1 MALNAQEIINYI
13 ADSPKKTPVKI
24 YVNLSAPVDFGSAEV
39 FGEGKSRIVFGDW
52 AELAPILEDN
62 REKITDCVVENDRR
76 NSGVPLLDLKDLKA
90 RIEPGAIIR
99 EKVEIGEGAVIMM
112 GAILNIGAVVGKRTM
127 IDMGAVLGGRA
138 TVGDDCHIGAGAV
151 LAGVVEPASATPVVV
166 EDGVLVGANAVV
178 IEGVRIG
185 AGAVVA
191 AGAVVTENVPPNA
204 VVAGTPARIIKM
216 KDARKAYVDHAIST
230 LDGLKLDGL
239 VVAVDCGHGASCQT
253 TPAALQ
259 RLGATVHAINTD
271 YCGTDI
277 NVECGSTHLEPLREL
292 VLRTHADIGL
302 AHDGDADRVLF
313 VDSEG
318 NEIDGDYIL
327 AICGSDLAA
336 RGKLANSEI
345 VSTVMCNLGFSIAM
359 KEQGFEMVQTA
370 VGDRYVLERML
381 ADGAVIGGEQSGH
394 IIFLEHNTTGDGL
407 VTALQLL
414 AVLKRTGRTLTDLAG
429 IMKKYPQVLVNV
441 HSDNKA
447 GLDDCQPIWDAVAAA
462 EKELDGRGRILVRPS
477 GTEPLVRVMAEAET
491 HELTQR
497 VVDDIVEVV
506 KRELP

>member
-1 MALNAQEIINYI
+1 MPQNIFGTDGVRGVANADLSCDLAFRLGRAATKFLGPDICVGRDTRLSGTMLESALTAGIMAE
-13 ADSPKKTPVKI
+13 
-24 YVNLSAPVDFGSAEV
+24 
-39 FGEGKSRIVFGDW
+39 
-52 AELAPILEDN
+52 
-62 REKITDCVVENDRR
+62 
-76 NSGVPLLDLKDLKA
+76 
-90 RIEPGAIIR
+90 
-99 EKVEIGEGAVIMM
+99 
-112 GAILNIGAVVGKRTM
+112 
-127 IDMGAVLGGRA
+127 GGRPHCCGVIPTPA
-138 TVGDDCHIGAGAV
+138 VALLTVQNELDGGIVISASHNPPEFNGIKFFSRKGMKLPDAVEEEISAWVMSEEAMAADTLPTGAG
-151 LAGVVEPASATPVVV
+151 
-166 EDGVLVGANAVV
+166 VGH
-178 IEGVRIG
+178 
-185 AGAVVA
+185 
-191 AGAVVTENVPPNA
+191 
-204 VVAGTPARIIKM
+204 IIKM

-345 VSTVMCNLGFSIAM
+345 VSTVMCNLGYSIAM

>member
-1 MALNAQEIINYI
+1 MA
-13 ADSPKKTPVKI
+13 ADTLPT
-24 YVNLSAPVDFGSAEV
+24 
-39 FGEGKSRIVFGDW
+39 
-52 AELAPILEDN
+52 
-62 REKITDCVVENDRR
+62 
-76 NSGVPLLDLKDLKA
+76 
-90 RIEPGAIIR
+90 
-99 EKVEIGEGAVIMM
+99 
-112 GAILNIGAVVGKRTM
+112 
-127 IDMGAVLGGRA
+127 
-138 TVGDDCHIGAGAV
+138 GAG
-151 LAGVVEPASATPVVV
+151 
-166 EDGVLVGANAVV
+166 VGH
-178 IEGVRIG
+178 
-185 AGAVVA
+185 
-191 AGAVVTENVPPNA
+191 
-204 VVAGTPARIIKM
+204 IIKM

-477 GTEPLVRVMAEAET
+477 GTAGPRDGRGRDARADPARCRRHRRGCQARTSLMVKNRC
-491 HELTQR
+491 Q
-497 VVDDIVEVV
+497 VVNC
-506 KRELP
+506 

>member
-1 MALNAQEIINYI
+1 MPQNIFGTDGVRGVANADLSCDLAFRLGRAATKFLGPDICIGRDTRLSGTMLESALTAGIMAE
-13 ADSPKKTPVKI
+13 
-24 YVNLSAPVDFGSAEV
+24 
-39 FGEGKSRIVFGDW
+39 
-52 AELAPILEDN
+52 
-62 REKITDCVVENDRR
+62 
-76 NSGVPLLDLKDLKA
+76 
-90 RIEPGAIIR
+90 
-99 EKVEIGEGAVIMM
+99 
-112 GAILNIGAVVGKRTM
+112 
-127 IDMGAVLGGRA
+127 GGRPHCCGVIPTPA
-138 TVGDDCHIGAGAV
+138 VALLTVQNELDGGIVISASHNPPEFNGIKFFSRKGMKLPDAVEEEISAWVMSEEAMAADTLPTGAG
-151 LAGVVEPASATPVVV
+151 
-166 EDGVLVGANAVV
+166 VGH
-178 IEGVRIG
+178 
-185 AGAVVA
+185 
-191 AGAVVTENVPPNA
+191 
-204 VVAGTPARIIKM
+204 IIKM
-216 KDARKAYVDHAIST
+216 KDARKAYVDHAIDT
-230 LDGLKLDGL
+230 LDGLRLDGL

-407 VTALQLL
+407 VVAVDCGHGASCQTTPAALQRLGATVHAINTDYCGTDINVECGSTHLEPLRELVLRTHADIGL
-414 AVLKRTGRTLTDLAG
+414 AHDGDADRVLFVDSEGNEIDGDYILAICGSDLA
-429 IMKKYPQVLVNV
+429 
-441 HSDNKA
+441 A
-447 GLDDCQPIWDAVAAA
+447 
-462 EKELDGRGRILVRPS
+462 RGKLANS
-477 GTEPLVRVMAEAET
+477 E
-491 HELTQR
+491 
-497 VVDDIVEVV
+497 IVST
-506 KRELP
+506 LSLIHI